1 MKNKLLKIILIFW
14 IIIFVFFFLR
24 MLFKKNYIKQYFGL
38 VGKSLAE
45 KQSFLFGENFVKF
58 FNYCIKNLPPSS
70 TYKLVGIKTDSIEY
84 ARAIYY
90 LYPNLKSENPDFIL
104 VFETNEFVEIGY
116 TKLSSLDENNFILK
130 KD

>member
-1 MKNKLLKIILIFW
+1 MKNQTLKIIFAVW
-14 IIIFVFFFLR
+14 IIIYVFFFLR
-24 MLFKKNYIKQYFGL
+24 TLFKKNYIKQYFGL
-38 VGKSLAE
+38 IGKSLEE

-58 FNYCIKNLPPSS
+58 LNYCLKNLSSSS
-70 TYKLVGIKTDSIEY
+70 TYKIVGIKTDSIDY

-104 VFETNEFVEIGY
+104 VFETNGFVEMGY
-116 TKLSSLDENNFILK
+116 TKLSSLDGNNFILK